1 MNQSKSSNLPIQ
13 PTAFI
18 GRGKEIAESG
28 KLLADPACRLLTL
41 IGPGGIGK
49 TRLALQLGTMSSD
62 DFDRG
67 SFVVYLQSLRSAELF
82 VPAVADALGF
92 SLTGQEPPLVQ
103 LGQYLSDKETLII
116 LDNFEHLP
124 GAADQL
130 STLLPSTPRV
140 KYLITSREALNLQE
154 EWLYPV
160 TGLTF
165 PTELDI
171 VSAKKNYDAV
181 QLFNE
186 RAQRVYPAF
195 SPAEEAGAIIRVCRL
210 VGGMPLA
217 LELAA
222 AWRKTLN
229 CQEIADEIQGSLD
242 FLTTRLRNVSER
254 HHSIQTVFDQT
265 WQRLAEREQD
275 VFKCLSVFRGGFQR
289 DAAVVVS
296 GASLP
301 ILSALVDKSLLHLDG
316 NGRYQIHELLR
327 QYADEQLE
335 KSTSDVQQ
343 TQADHANYYIQFIHQ
358 RSEDVAGN
366 RQREALL
373 EIKEE
378 LDNIR
383 VAWLWAVSVVDADA
397 LQKAGEP
404 LGLYYQY
411 LGGYLEGL
419 TLFSQATE
427 VLQAQPQSEATD
439 LALLGTLMFQGW
451 YHLRFG
457 RQEGTEACMAHIKT
471 IYRRLNIPLLPGYV
485 TDPNTALSFV
495 ALTKGDYA
503 TAIQYAEQVRQVG
516 EAQHHSVNRQF
527 AYHLLAEAN
536 VGLGEYETAQK
547 FAQQAYAQ
555 ALMSGD
561 RWFMAYILN
570 NMGQIAVALDDNQ
583 MGKTHYQSSYEIR
596 REFDDPEGM
605 ALALINLGNLALKEH
620 AYLEAEECF
629 QRSQTVYQDIND
641 KGGLAAAN
649 RGSGI
654 VSSERGDYSLSQG
667 YFKKALQ
674 LAVEIDYRPV
684 LFGLLVNI
692 AKLLWKM
699 GQRELPLTLLAF
711 TAHHP
716 ASDHGTQTKA
726 KTRLVNEYQKLVSP
740 QLFAAAIAKGEAS
753 DLDNL
758 TADLLYQLSLPL
770 TPPTEEAPTSM
781 EPDQNLVDPLTHRE
795 LDVLKFL
802 CDGLTNR
809 EIADELILA
818 TGTVK
823 FYTSQI
829 YSKLGVRNRV
839 MAVAHARELDLIA
852 NEANTTHGGGII

>member
-1 MNQSKSSNLPIQ
+1 MQQSGSSNLPLQ
-13 PTAFI
+13 PTPFI
-18 GRGKEIAESG
+18 GRSEEITEIVQ
-28 KLLADPACRLLTL
+28 LLADPACRLLTL
-41 IGPGGIGK
+41 VGPGGIGK
-49 TRLALQLGTMSSD
+49 TRLALQLGTMSSGA
-62 DFDRG
+62 FARG
-67 SFVVYLQSLRSAELF
+67 SFVVYLQSLRSAEFF

-103 LGQYLSDKETLII
+103 LGHYLSDKEALII

-124 GAADQL
+124 DAANQL
-130 STLLPSTPRV
+130 STLLPSTPHV

-154 EWLYPV
+154 EWLSPV
-160 TGLTF
+160 VGLSF
-165 PTELDI
+165 PTELDA
-171 VSAKKNYDAV
+171 VSAEQNYDAV

-186 RAQRVYPAF
+186 RAQRVYAEF
-195 SPAEEAGAIIRVCRL
+195 SPVEEVEAIIRVCRL

-265 WQRLAEREQD
+265 WQRLNEREQD
-275 VFKCLSVFRGGFQR
+275 VFKRLSVFRGGFQR
-289 DAAVVVS
+289 EAVVDVT

-301 ILSALVDKSLLHLDG
+301 ILSALVDKSLLRLDV

-327 QYADEQLE
+327 QYAAEQLE
-335 KSTSDVQQ
+335 KSASDVQQ
-343 TQADHANYYIQFIHQ
+343 TQADHANYYIQFLHQ
-358 RSEDVAGN
+358 RRQDVAGG

-383 VAWLWAVSVVDADA
+383 VAWLWAVATVDADA
-397 LQKAGEP
+397 LQKGSEP

-427 VLQAQPQSEATD
+427 VLQAQPRSEATD
-439 LALLGTLMFQGW
+439 LALLGVLMYQGW

-457 RQEGTEACMAHIKT
+457 RQEGTEACMVQSQA
-471 IYRRLNIPLLPGYV
+471 IYRRLNIPPLPGNI
-485 TDPNTALSFV
+485 TDPNAPLSFV
-495 ALTKGDYA
+495 ALTRGDYA
-503 TAIQYAEQVRQVG
+503 TAVQYAEQVRQVG
-516 EAQHHSVNRQF
+516 EAQQHSINRQF

-536 VGLGEYETAQK
+536 VGLGDYETAQK

-555 ALMSGD
+555 SLMSGD

-570 NMGQIAVALDDNQ
+570 NMGQIAVALGDNR
-583 MGKTHYQSSYEIR
+583 MGKTHFQSSYEIR
-596 REFDDPEGM
+596 QEFDDPEGM
-605 ALALINLGNLALKEH
+605 ALALINLGKLAIKEQ
-620 AYLEAEECF
+620 AFAEAEECY
-629 QRSQTVYQDIND
+629 QRSRTIYQDIND

-654 VSSERGDYSLSQG
+654 VSYEQGDYLLAQG
-667 YFKKALQ
+667 YFRQALQ

-692 AKLLWKM
+692 AELLWKM
-699 GQRELPLTLLAF
+699 GQRERPLTLLAF

-716 ASDHGTQTKA
+716 TTDHETQTRA
-726 KTRLVNEYQKLVSP
+726 KIRLTNDYQKMVSP
-740 QLFAAAIAKGEAS
+740 QLFAAATAKGEAS
-753 DLDNL
+753 DLDTL
-758 TADLLYQLSLPL
+758 TADLLYQLSLPPTTASEEQA
-770 TPPTEEAPTSM
+770 TPMPTEPA
-781 EPDQNLVDPLTHRE
+781 QALVEPLTARE
-795 LDVLKFL
+795 LDVLKLL
-802 CDGLTNR
+802 CEGLTNQ
-809 EIADELILA
+809 EIADELVLA
-818 TGTVK
+818 LGTVK
-823 FYTSQI
+823 FYTGQI
-829 YSKLGVRNRV
+829 YGKLGVRNRV
-839 MAVAHARELDLIA
+839 NAVARARELNLIA
-852 NEANTTHGGGII
+852 NE